1 MLLPALEAQY
11 QELCQAAGQEPSS
24 LTEDYGFLATL
35 SAPSGFQELH
45 ERFGKE
51 FRALQVVCRGFQAS
65 NNGGSRSQVKVKQE
79 PNHCLLMSD

>member
-35 SAPSGFQELH
+35 SAPP
-45 ERFGKE
+45 
-51 FRALQVVCRGFQAS
+51 A
-65 NNGGSRSQVKVKQE
+65 SRSCTSVLGRSSG
-79 PNHCLLMSD
+79 HCRWCAEDSRPVTMEAADPR